1 MMRCAKERA
10 ADVFRRAV
18 AKKSQ
23 SVTLRAG
30 ELRRDGSSRRE
41 AVVVAAAAGRR
52 GRGLRARMTCAAVAV
67 VAAIAL
73 AGAPTLAC
81 ADDADGSV
89 RSDVDQ
95 AAASGSGAALAS
107 SSSAQS
113 ASGQSSSSSSSTVGG
128 DSNRV
133 DQSQRADNSFIYDT
147 SIAALYSETWLYE
160 GQTVQVVGEVVGDR
174 ITSETDPGFC
184 WITVTEE
191 QGDDS
196 SSVSVLLSDELADQ
210 IDHYGKYNVRGTLLQ
225 VRGTFHEAC
234 SDHDGLSDIHATA
247 ADVSQKGWET
257 SDDFDAHGLGIAL
270 VCVFVGC
277 IIVGAYYYERERQ
290 R

>member
-1 MMRCAKERA
+1 MMRRRIGFRA
-10 ADVFRRAV
+10 WAV
-18 AKKSQ
+18 
-23 SVTLRAG
+23 R
-30 ELRRDGSSRRE
+30 
-41 AVVVAAAAGRR
+41 
-52 GRGLRARMTCAAVAV
+52 AAVAM
-67 VAAIAL
+67 VAALAL
-73 AGAPTLAC
+73 AGAPMLAC
-81 ADDADGSV
+81 ADDAAGPSGTAAGATASADGNEGTSTNADGSV

-113 ASGQSSSSSSSTVGG
+113 ASGQFSSSSSSTVGG

-147 SIAALYSETWLYE
+147 SIAALYSETSLYE